1 MGCSIDEDLRE
12 LSSIK
17 KNIDGAKSFAQY
29 QDKLRGNTFDSAL
42 EQIIKM
48 TPDEASLTLREA
60 DLALDSRQ
68 KASKKINEITDKLF
82 KYWFIDYNFPDENNE
97 PYQLNFGDMKETEYG
112 FIPCNW
118 TIVKMGDI
126 LAASTEKVGDREGVP
141 EYSTTNQGVFP
152 RAAKFNKSLT
162 QNSNKNK
169 LITKNDIVFGMSRE
183 IFNFGVMVDEI
194 GSVSPAYHVYHIDTN
209 VMNPEFLEIYM
220 RLCSDYFLSLI
231 KPGAREGQVE
241 NVKKYCHATQDFKEY
256 VEMWIHEIK
265 LPIASMTLIL
275 HNYKE
280 KYPDVTERM
289 THHVN
294 RVNNYLEQILYYVR
308 SENAQKDYIISDCRL
323 SKLIA
328 AVAVKNKDDILEN
341 NIDFQV
347 ENADADVCTDSKW
360 LEFILNQIISNS
372 IKYRDEKKTDG
383 T

>member
-1 MGCSIDEDLRE
+1 MSLPAQLFYSTKIRVSIWFINKQKHNTDILFIDTRKLGHMISRTMKEFSDADIMKIADYIHRFQNGEENIDTVGFCKKATIDEVRNKKYNISPSKYITGSIEAEDIGEYLNEIDEDLRE

-152 RAAKFNKSLT
+152 
-162 QNSNKNK
+162 
-169 LITKNDIVFGMSRE
+169 
-183 IFNFGVMVDEI
+183 
-194 GSVSPAYHVYHIDTN
+194 
-209 VMNPEFLEIYM
+209 
-220 RLCSDYFLSLI
+220 
-231 KPGAREGQVE
+231 
-241 NVKKYCHATQDFKEY
+241 
-256 VEMWIHEIK
+256 
-265 LPIASMTLIL
+265 
-275 HNYKE
+275 
-280 KYPDVTERM
+280 
-289 THHVN
+289 
-294 RVNNYLEQILYYVR
+294 
-308 SENAQKDYIISDCRL
+308 
-323 SKLIA
+323 
-328 AVAVKNKDDILEN
+328 
-341 NIDFQV
+341 
-347 ENADADVCTDSKW
+347 
-360 LEFILNQIISNS
+360 
-372 IKYRDEKKTDG
+372 
-383 T
+383 

>member
-1 MGCSIDEDLRE
+1 MKFGKYLKDRLYSVIIYIFVIIAVILLMPAFKSQIELKITVGIIITLLWISEIFIDFFR
-12 LSSIK
+12 K
-17 KNIDGAKSFAQY
+17 KRYFDEFVN
-29 QDKLRGNTFDSAL
+29 NTQNL
-42 EQIIKM
+42 EQKYLVMEMLSEPSFYEGKIIY
-48 TPDEASLTLREA
+48 DVIS
-60 DLALDSRQ
+60 D
-68 KASKKINEITDKLF
+68 IDKS
-82 KYWFIDYNFPDENNE
+82 
-97 PYQLNFGDMKETEYG
+97 M
-112 FIPCNW
+112 
-118 TIVKMGDI
+118 
-126 LAASTEKVGDREGVP
+126 
-141 EYSTTNQGVFP
+141 
-152 RAAKFNKSLT
+152 
-162 QNSNKNK
+162 
-169 LITKNDIVFGMSRE
+169 
-183 IFNFGVMVDEI
+183 
-194 GSVSPAYHVYHIDTN
+194 
-209 VMNPEFLEIYM
+209 
-220 RLCSDYFLSLI
+220 
-231 KPGAREGQVE
+231 VE

-328 AVAVKNKDDILEN
+328 AVAVKNTDDILEN

-383 T
+383 SVIKIYVIKNDKLTVLNIYDNGIGIPAADLPRVFDKSFTGENGHAYSKATGMGMYIVKNLCEKLGHKITIESVKGEYTLVSIEFFKNDFYKETLLLRNIM

>member
-1 MGCSIDEDLRE
+1 METLSEPSFYEGKIIYDVISDID
-12 LSSIK
+12 
-17 KNIDGAKSFAQY
+17 KS
-29 QDKLRGNTFDSAL
+29 
-42 EQIIKM
+42 M
-48 TPDEASLTLREA
+48 
-60 DLALDSRQ
+60 
-68 KASKKINEITDKLF
+68 
-82 KYWFIDYNFPDENNE
+82 
-97 PYQLNFGDMKETEYG
+97 
-112 FIPCNW
+112 
-118 TIVKMGDI
+118 
-126 LAASTEKVGDREGVP
+126 
-141 EYSTTNQGVFP
+141 
-152 RAAKFNKSLT
+152 
-162 QNSNKNK
+162 
-169 LITKNDIVFGMSRE
+169 
-183 IFNFGVMVDEI
+183 
-194 GSVSPAYHVYHIDTN
+194 
-209 VMNPEFLEIYM
+209 
-220 RLCSDYFLSLI
+220 
-231 KPGAREGQVE
+231 VE
-241 NVKKYCHATQDFKEY
+241 NVKKYYHATQDFKEY

-383 T
+383 SIIKIYVVKNDKSTVINIYDNGIGISSADLPRIFDKSFTGENGHAYSKATGMGMYIVKNLCEKLGHKITIESVKGEYTLVSIEFFKNDFYKETLLLRNIM

>member
-1 MGCSIDEDLRE
+1 M
-12 LSSIK
+12 
-17 KNIDGAKSFAQY
+17 
-29 QDKLRGNTFDSAL
+29 
-42 EQIIKM
+42 
-48 TPDEASLTLREA
+48 
-60 DLALDSRQ
+60 
-68 KASKKINEITDKLF
+68 
-82 KYWFIDYNFPDENNE
+82 
-97 PYQLNFGDMKETEYG
+97 
-112 FIPCNW
+112 
-118 TIVKMGDI
+118 
-126 LAASTEKVGDREGVP
+126 
-141 EYSTTNQGVFP
+141 
-152 RAAKFNKSLT
+152 
-162 QNSNKNK
+162 
-169 LITKNDIVFGMSRE
+169 
-183 IFNFGVMVDEI
+183 
-194 GSVSPAYHVYHIDTN
+194 
-209 VMNPEFLEIYM
+209 
-220 RLCSDYFLSLI
+220 
-231 KPGAREGQVE
+231 VE

-383 T
+383 SIIKIYVVKNDKSTVINIYDNGIGISSADLPRIFDKSFTGENGHAYSKATGMGMYIVKNLCEKLGHKITIESVKGEYTLVSIEFFKNDFYRETLKNK